1 MKPTHLVSPART
13 SLLEIRRL
21 QDGDWEGIIT
31 QWNGGQPVT
40 DQLVTLANDGEAANL
55 RARLIHKGWI
65 EQ

>member
-21 QDGDWEGIIT
+21 ESGEWEGITT
-31 QWNGGQPVT
+31 QWNGGHPLT
-40 DQLVTLANDGEAANL
+40 EQLVTLASDGEAANL